1 MTAILAA
8 FLIVHGLLHVAIW
21 LPHFDADT
29 AKPPPFRPDHS
40 GVLIAV
46 HAPEQAALW
55 LAIMLALTAA
65 WLFVSAGGFVALS
78 MTGAA
83 TLVEAAAV
91 LGIAL
96 KALFFHPWLTIG
108 MLLDACVLLIAVTGW
123 PLTLA

>member
-40 GVLIAV
+40 GVLTAV
-46 HAPEQAALW
+46 HAHRQATHW
-55 LAIMLALTAA
+55 ISIILALAAA
-65 WLFVSAGGFVALS
+65 WFYVSAGGFVALS

-83 TLVEAAAV
+83 TLAEAAAV

-96 KALFFHPWLTIG
+96 KAVFFHPWLIIG
-108 MLLDACVLLIAVTGW
+108 LLLDGCMLLVAVTGW
-123 PLTLA
+123 PLTLT